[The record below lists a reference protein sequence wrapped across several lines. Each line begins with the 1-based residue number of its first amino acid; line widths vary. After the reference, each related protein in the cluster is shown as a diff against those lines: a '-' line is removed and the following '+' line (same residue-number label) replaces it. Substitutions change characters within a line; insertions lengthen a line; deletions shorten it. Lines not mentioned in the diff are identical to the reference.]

1 MRNNNSG
8 DGTAGAPLVI
18 RPAGPADAE
27 ALAPLVRALA
37 LFDGKG
43 DVSHLTAATV
53 ADWLSDPDPVF
64 DAVIALAEAEALGY
78 AAFYRA
84 FSLYKGSPV
93 MLLENLYVTE
103 AARKRGVGRKLVAA
117 VAAEAQRRGYQRM
130 ELHVTMTNYPTRAF
144 YDRIGLQAPG
154 EAVYR
159 IEDAALAQLADEQ
172 A

>member
-1 MRNNNSG
+1 MKKNRSG

-18 RPAGPADAE
+18 RPVGPADAE
-27 ALAPLVRALA
+27 ALTPLVRALA

-43 DVSHLTAATV
+43 DVSHLTPDKV
-53 ADWLSDPDPVF
+53 AGWLSGPDPVF
-64 DAVIALAEAEALGY
+64 DAVIALSAGEALGY

-103 AARKRGVGRKLVAA
+103 AARKRGVGRRLVAA
-117 VAAEAQRRGYQRM
+117 VAAEAQRRGYRRM
-130 ELHVTMTNYPTRAF
+130 ELHVTLTNHPTRAF
-144 YDRIGLQAPG
+144 YERIGLEAPG

-159 IEDAALAQLADEQ
+159 IEDGALDQLADEEP
-172 A
+172 

>member
-1 MRNNNSG
+1 MTKNSSG
-8 DGTAGAPLVI
+8 DGTDDTPLVI
-18 RPAGPADAE
+18 RPAGPDDAE

-43 DVSHLTAATV
+43 DVGHLTPATIAA
-53 ADWLSDPDPVF
+53 WLTGPTPAF
-64 DAVIALAEAEALGY
+64 DAVIALADGEALGY

-84 FSLYKGSPV
+84 FSLYRGGPL

-103 AARKRGVGRKLVAA
+103 AARKRGVGRRLVAA

-130 ELHVTMTNYPTRAF
+130 ELHVTESNRATRTF
-144 YDRIGLQAPG
+144 YERIGLHAPG

-159 IEDAALAQLADEQ
+159 IEDGALALLAGEDS
-172 A
+172 